1 MKRTLLKFSGRK
13 FVTAAFLSAALA
25 LTSVAATAAVGKHDI
40 EIVSDE
46 STNVQFTGSTSDALL
61 FDVHVKND
69 KADDFTLTI
78 KNNNG
83 DILFARH
90 FNEVDFN
97 KQFKLIKGDG
107 DNSQYTFTITS
118 ANKNIEGTYVIT
130 ASQHTVEDVAVNK
143 L

>member
-1 MKRTLLKFSGRK
+1 MKKTLLKFSGRK
-13 FVTAAFLSAALA
+13 FVTAAFLSASLA
-25 LTSVAATAAVGKHDI
+25 LTSVAATAAVGKHYI
-40 EIVSDE
+40 EMVSGE
-46 STNVQFTGSTSDALL
+46 STNVQFIGSTSDALL
-61 FDVHVKND
+61 FKVHVKND
-69 KADDFTLTI
+69 KADNFNLTI

-83 DILFARH
+83 DVLFAKN
-90 FNEVDFN
+90 FNEVDFD

-130 ASQHTVEDVAVNK
+130 ASQHTVDDIAINK